1 MNKLTVSY
9 TSPYGTKKYTY
20 YDNGL
25 CVSSMETHDY
35 GEDEK
40 REYEFGLEEKDSI
53 AKRTT
58 YETSGNR
65 KAVEILIR
73 LIEYNKQTNT

>member
-1 MNKLTVSY
+1 
-9 TSPYGTKKYTY
+9 
-20 YDNGL
+20 
-25 CVSSMETHDY
+25 MENHDY

-40 REYEFGLEEKDSI
+40 REFEFGLEEKDSI

-58 YETSGNR
+58 YETSENW

-73 LIEYNKQTNT
+73 HIEYNKQANI